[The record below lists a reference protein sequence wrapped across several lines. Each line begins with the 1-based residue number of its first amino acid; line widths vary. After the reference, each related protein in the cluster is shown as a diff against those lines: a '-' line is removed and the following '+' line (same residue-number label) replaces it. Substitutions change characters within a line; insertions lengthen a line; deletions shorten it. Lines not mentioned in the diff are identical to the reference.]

1 MKKRTLITLG
11 VIVLAGLAA
20 LSWLRSYQLEL
31 IHIVVTN
38 AVVQKAPADYPEE
51 RIRLGFEQALN
62 QVGHTGRETY
72 LERLLLLSQRLEK
85 LQELS
90 TGEIDTLLEALA
102 APASDEKWV
111 WW

>member
-11 VIVLAGLAA
+11 VIVLAVLAA

-72 LERLLLLSQRLEK
+72 LRTVAFAV
-85 LQELS
+85 S
-90 TGEIDTLLEALA
+90 TIRETPRVEHRRNRH
-102 APASDEKWV
+102 PAGSSSRPGQ
-111 WW
+111 